1 MKYLPQALVL
11 AAALVAFG
19 AHAQA
24 QPASPASTSPAPM
37 SDGEVRKIDK
47 AAGKLTLRH
56 GPIQNLD
63 MPAMTMVFRVSDPAL
78 LDTLKEGEKV
88 RFTAER
94 VGGALTVTAIAPAP

>member
-1 MKYLPQALVL
+1 MKFIHILAVAAIVAASGTLAQTAPQ
-11 AAALVAFG
+11 
-19 AHAQA
+19 
-24 QPASPASTSPAPM
+24 
-37 SDGEVRKIDK
+37 SDGEVRKVDREQ
-47 AAGKLTLRH
+47 GKVMLRH
-56 GPIQNLD
+56 GPLQNLD